1 MVAGGTGGHLIPAIA
16 FGQWLSSH
24 HVSWSLATGS
34 RPLERQICEAH
45 GVHAHYLPIVG
56 SPLGGGLKKAP
67 GRTLD
72 LVRTYRA
79 AKKLIREEASTACL
93 LFGGYLSLP
102 VFWAARQAGIR
113 TMTHEQNVL
122 AGRGNRMLARLG
134 CPVAS
139 GWSECRG
146 ISRFQYTGIPV
157 RAMSLT
163 DRAEAQRLL
172 LKKPLE
178 KGKKLA
184 VVVGGSLGSRGIGE
198 DLERLSNMV
207 ESKAWFFLFVG
218 AASGSVSFD
227 NALTVEPQWN
237 MTLAYSAADLVI
249 SRAGGATLAEI
260 EALRLRALVVPWEGS
275 AGGHQLAN
283 AQLFNKETGTPYWTG
298 DEGLS
303 DAFSRAAGRELRWPE
318 GRSGGSEALWDALQ
332 SVNAEGR

>member
-1 MVAGGTGGHLIPAIA
+1 
-16 FGQWLSSH
+16 
-24 HVSWSLATGS
+24 
-34 RPLERQICEAH
+34 
-45 GVHAHYLPIVG
+45 
-56 SPLGGGLKKAP
+56 
-67 GRTLD
+67 
-72 LVRTYRA
+72 
-79 AKKLIREEASTACL
+79 
-93 LFGGYLSLP
+93 
-102 VFWAARQAGIR
+102 
-113 TMTHEQNVL
+113 
-122 AGRGNRMLARLG
+122 MLARLG

-318 GRSGGSEALWDALQ
+318 CRSGGSEALWDALQ